1 MKRSSVFLPL
11 LLLSLILSSCAEQAA
26 MPGRAFEGTITQVIK
41 VPGLMNAV
49 GGEMGNGG
57 AMLAAASNVN
67 MKIYAREDK
76 LAYEMAVMGGLFK
89 IKTIIDRSSR
99 TITMLMP
106 NKQAFVT
113 DLRSMD
119 SMRSIID
126 DSLNN
131 SDQLDSLAQNI
142 PKPTGKKMEI
152 NGFEVEEYVSKVEG
166 MDVQMWMTNDPRMQ
180 FYEII
185 QDAMLGRQRTGMG
198 GVEEAFAMLMP
209 LSKGKVP
216 VQVTAKLNGE
226 VFATSELTKIEEMEL
241 DDEIF
246 AIPAGYTITKGSPG
260 AMSSGSSSDSV
271 VDADDDTSTVKSIDT
286 SNSFRTGKP

>member
-1 MKRSSVFLPL
+1 MKRSFLVLPL
-11 LLLSLILSSCAEQAA
+11 LFLTLSLASCAEQAA
-26 MPGRAFEGTITQVIK
+26 MPDRPFEGTITQIIK
-41 VPGLMNAV
+41 LPGMAKAMGAE
-49 GGEMGNGG
+49 GGEGG

-89 IKTIIDRSSR
+89 IKTIIDRSNR

-119 SMRSIID
+119 SLRKILD
-126 DSLNN
+126 DSLNTG
-131 SDQLDSLAQNI
+131 DQLDSLAENL

-152 NGFEVEEYVSKVEG
+152 NGFEVEEYVSKVQG
-166 MDVQMWMTNDPRMQ
+166 MDVQMWMTSDPRMQ

-185 QDAMLGRQRTGMG
+185 QDAILGRQRTGMG

-209 LSKGKVP
+209 LSKGKIP
-216 VQVTAKLNGE
+216 VQLTAKLNGE
-226 VFATSELTKIEEMEL
+226 IFATSELTKIEEMEL
-241 DDEIF
+241 DDDIF
-246 AIPAGYTITKGSPG
+246 AIPAGYTITKRSPG
-260 AMSSGSSSDSV
+260 SVEKRSMEDSDDLNSTDSV
-271 VDADDDTSTVKSIDT
+271 GSGDTSKS
-286 SNSFRTGKP
+286 FMTGKP

>member
-1 MKRSSVFLPL
+1 MKRIPYLLPVL
-11 LLLSLILSSCAEQAA
+11 LLCLVLSSCAEQAA

-41 VPGLMNAV
+41 VPGLANAMG
-49 GGEMGNGG
+49 GGEAGGGG

-119 SMRSIID
+119 SMRKIID
-126 DSLNN
+126 DSLNTGN
-131 SDQLDSLAQNI
+131 HLDSLAQNI

-166 MDVQMWMTNDPRMQ
+166 MDVQMWMTSDPRMQ

-198 GVEEAFAMLMP
+198 GIEEAFAMLMP
-209 LSKGKVP
+209 LSKGKIP
-216 VQVTAKLNGE
+216 VQLTAKLNGE
-226 VFATSELTKIEEMEL
+226 IFATSELTKIEEMEL

-246 AIPAGYTITKGSPG
+246 AIPAGYKIIKGSPG
-260 AMSSGSSSDSV
+260 SMNSGSSSDSV
-271 VDADDDTSTVKSIDT
+271 MDEVDSVSSDTTGT
-286 SNSFRTGKP
+286 FMTGKP